1 MSAYFVCNLCI
12 KYCFKVRNYKII
24 PRAETLSL
32 WVTAKFNKNETNIDM
47 QFFK

>member
-1 MSAYFVCNLCI
+1 MSAYFVSSLCT

-24 PRAETLSL
+24 PRAETFSL
-32 WVTAKFNKNETNIDM
+32 CNTANFNKNEMKIDM